1 MVSKARDTL
10 TQELR
15 KAGLSKSAIEA
26 AWPTWWTEEADESP
40 SGRAE
45 LRLALCRRLGLS
57 PKALLGERVEFYW
70 DDSARF
76 KHLKVHDAEE
86 QAAIASF
93 GIALGRDL
101 LIATTEPASHI
112 TWQNSD
118 AESLR
123 ASILKRRRF
132 VDLASIIGACW
143 SFGIPVIH
151 LAVVPLE
158 AKHMHAMVVK
168 HRERFAILLARN
180 IPYPA
185 MAAFTL
191 AHELGHILLGHVEDD
206 VALVDL
212 ESSTDDPDG
221 DAQEQAADAF
231 ALTLLTGSTDPV
243 IETDRKDFNAP
254 SLADAA
260 MRASAE
266 YQVEPGTIALSLAH
280 RDGSWARS
288 MSALKF
294 IYGDIPPVTGEI
306 NRLAHIMLNWDAL
319 VDDAAVYIQ
328 NVMTG
333 SND

>member
-1 MVSKARDTL
+1 MSKGRDTL

-26 AWPTWWTEEADESP
+26 AWPAWWTEEADESP
-40 SGRAE
+40 SARAE

-57 PKALLGERVEFYW
+57 PQALLGERVEFYW

-76 KHLKVHDAEE
+76 KHLKVHNADE

-101 LIATTEPASHI
+101 LVATPEPAANI
-112 TWQNSD
+112 IWQDSD

-123 ASILKRRRF
+123 ASILRNRPF
-132 VDLASIIGACW
+132 VDLPSIIGACW

-168 HRERFAILLARN
+168 HGERFAIMLARN
-180 IPYPA
+180 IRYPA

-191 AHELGHILLGHVEDD
+191 AHELGHILLGHVEDA

-221 DAQEQAADAF
+221 DSQEQAADAF
-231 ALTLLTGSTDPV
+231 ALTLLAGSIDPV

-254 SLADAA
+254 TLADAA
-260 MRASAE
+260 MRASTQ
-266 YQVEPGTIALSLAH
+266 YHVEPGTIALSLAY
-280 RDGSWARS
+280 RDGSWART

-294 IYGDIPPVTGEI
+294 IYGDIPPVTDEI
-306 NRLAHIMLNWDAL
+306 NRLAHKMFNWDAL
-319 VDDAAVYIQ
+319 VDDAAIYIQ
-328 NVMTG
+328 NIMTG